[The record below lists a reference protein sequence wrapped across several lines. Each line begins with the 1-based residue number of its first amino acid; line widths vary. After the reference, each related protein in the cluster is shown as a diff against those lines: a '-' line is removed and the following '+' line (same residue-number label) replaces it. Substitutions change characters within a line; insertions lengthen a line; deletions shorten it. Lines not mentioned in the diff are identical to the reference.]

1 LQTPNINREEPVA
14 QSINQHREAVQRAFE
29 HALAVAESRRRKS
42 FHEFEHGLWSALLT
56 LGRALVL
63 LYLARSVARPRAA
76 TYKRGP
82 TRFAMT
88 DKTRTTKLGT
98 LFGKVAF
105 TRPVARPM
113 GNARGAC
120 DLPVDREL
128 GLCSGFSLG
137 VVLAMTRLSAQMAF
151 AAARQT
157 FEQFWQWAPSRRAV
171 LRMIDAVGGRARAYL
186 EQAPAPEDD
195 GEVLVMQVDAKGA
208 PTISSRERARRARRR
223 RVKNGKN
230 RRHHRRRRRHD
241 HPRVRRKPGDKSKN
255 ANMAVVGVLY
265 TLRRDEDG
273 LLDGPINK
281 RVYATFDGHK
291 ALFDW
296 LHLEAV
302 KRGYGTD
309 KFEHV
314 HFLADG
320 AKAIWKLQKKYFP
333 DAEVALDWYH
343 VAEKLWAAAK
353 CIHRKDRDERAAWV
367 KLQQQRLRNGSFD
380 ALMTDL
386 RVALQD
392 TPLTGPG
399 NKYRRKMLTK
409 TIEHFERNRL
419 RMRYRRLRWLDLDI
433 ATGVVEGAVRHLV
446 GIRFDGPGMRWGD
459 RRERLLHLRC
469 VLINGQ
475 WEQLGE
481 YLAADHAFRLPAQPL
496 PAQPYDAKPK
506 AAA

>member
-1 LQTPNINREEPVA
+1 MA
-14 QSINQHREAVQRAFE
+14 KSIKQQRAAVQRAFE
-29 HALAVAESRRRKS
+29 QALALAEGRNRRT
-42 FHEFEHGLWSALLT
+42 FQELEQGLWSALLE

-63 LYLARSVARPRAA
+63 LFLARAVQRPRAS
-76 TYKRGP
+76 TYKRGLL
-82 TRFAMT
+82 RFVMT
-88 DKTRTTKLGT
+88 GEARTTELGT
-98 LFGKVAF
+98 LFGKVSF

-113 GNARGAC
+113 GAARGRC
-120 DLPVDREL
+120 DLPIDREL

-137 VVLAMTRLSAQMAF
+137 VVMATTRLCAQMAF
-151 AAARQT
+151 ASARRT
-157 FEQFWQWAPSRRAV
+157 FEQFCEWAPSPRAV
-171 LRMIDAVGGRARAYL
+171 LRMVDAVGDRARAFL

-195 GEVLVMQVDAKGA
+195 GEVLVLQVDAKGA

-241 HPRVRRKPGDKSKN
+241 HPHVRRKPGEKSKN
-255 ANMAVVGVLY
+255 ANMAVVGVIY

-273 LLDGPINK
+273 LLDGPVNK
-281 RVYATFDGHK
+281 RVYATFNGHK
-291 ALFDW
+291 ALFEW
-296 LHLEAV
+296 LHQEAV
-302 KRGYGTD
+302 KRGYGTN
-309 KFEHV
+309 KFERV

-333 DAEVALDWYH
+333 DAEVGLDWYH

-353 CIHRKDRDERAAWV
+353 CIHRKDRGARGTWV
-367 KLQQQRLRNGSFD
+367 KQQQQRLRNGSFD

-386 RVALQD
+386 LVALEE

-399 NKYRRKMLTK
+399 NKYRRKLLSK
-409 TIEHFERNRL
+409 TIAHFERNRL
-419 RMRYRRLRWLDLDI
+419 RMRYQRLRRHDLDI

-469 VLINGQ
+469 VLINDQ
-475 WEQLGE
+475 WHHLAE
-481 YLAADHAFRLPAQPL
+481 YLADDHDFRLPSQPT
-496 PAQPYDAKPK
+496 PAQPYDATPK
-506 AAA
+506 VAA